1 METKQLNNILIPQ
14 ISRLPEKDKKIG
26 QTPKVDQNEFDK
38 LLGQTLTEE
47 THPEISLSVHAE
59 RRIKERNLNF
69 DSAEYLKLQQAFE
82 KLRNKGGRDSLVI
95 TDRAAYILDVNK
107 NTVVTAMDKANL
119 SENVFTKI
127 DSTLIM
133 N

>member
-26 QTPKVDQNEFDK
+26 QTTKVDQNEFDK

-47 THPEISLSVHAE
+47 TRPEISLSAHASM
-59 RRIKERNLNF
+59 RIKERNLNF

>member
-26 QTPKVDQNEFDK
+26 QTQKVDQNEFDK
-38 LLGQTLTEE
+38 LLGQSLTEE
-47 THPEISLSVHAE
+47 VRPEISLSVHAS